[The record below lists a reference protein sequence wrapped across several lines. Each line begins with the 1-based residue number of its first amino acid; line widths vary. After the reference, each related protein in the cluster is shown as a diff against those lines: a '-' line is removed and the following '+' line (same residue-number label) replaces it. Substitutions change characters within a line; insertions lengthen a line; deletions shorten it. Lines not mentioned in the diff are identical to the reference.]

1 MDIYFFDLC
10 LFAIFYL
17 SLFPLFIPGFLR
29 GVLQMCVYVSSP
41 NLLVQ
46 SYLMPRRC
54 VSMDTSLCTTGN
66 LIRIMQLAGPLS
78 RGKRLFSL
86 GNVRVFK

>member
-1 MDIYFFDLC
+1 
-10 LFAIFYL
+10 
-17 SLFPLFIPGFLR
+17 
-29 GVLQMCVYVSSP
+29 
-41 NLLVQ
+41 
-46 SYLMPRRC
+46 MPRRC